1 MEKKQ
6 GEVKIIVY
14 ILLHFTSK
22 RFIRF
27 VVKTRSSIN
36 MLLKFKDNYLQ
47 AKEQN
52 KMYQILFIY
61 WNQVI
66 FSQIQSWKRLF
77 VIGLRSHKKPYIII
91 LNVTKNDLNIFNIFC
106 SALAEIRCFKVYF
119 DKHGKDILWLII
131 RLHNFI
137 ILTTVWYI
145 TYFLWIKL

>member
-61 WNQVI
+61 
-66 FSQIQSWKRLF
+66 
-77 VIGLRSHKKPYIII
+77 
-91 LNVTKNDLNIFNIFC
+91 
-106 SALAEIRCFKVYF
+106 
-119 DKHGKDILWLII
+119 
-131 RLHNFI
+131 
-137 ILTTVWYI
+137 
-145 TYFLWIKL
+145 